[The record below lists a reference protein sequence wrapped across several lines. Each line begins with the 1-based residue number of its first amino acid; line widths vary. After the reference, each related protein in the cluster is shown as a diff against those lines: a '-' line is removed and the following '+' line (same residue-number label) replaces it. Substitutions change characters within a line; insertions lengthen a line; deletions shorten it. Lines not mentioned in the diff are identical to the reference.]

1 MLKNIEIEIPF
12 SNPQQFLALTGVS
25 VEIFNKILPFF
36 DSAEKEIAYE
46 KYEERMRVHPMF
58 TRKPSILRQQGM
70 LTTPESKLYFI
81 LFYYKNYCLQ
91 QVMANKFRMSVSSAN
106 KNIHK
111 YSGVLKRALS
121 TMGVLPM
128 RSIVTPEDISQLF
141 ENNEEIFIDVTE
153 RPINRPSDYQEQ
165 KNNFSGKK
173 KQHTNKNLVISTKEK
188 SVKYLGLTTEG
199 TQHDYSMLKKELP
212 PNKNIFEGKEI
223 NVDLGFNGVKKEYKA
238 KKIRIPHKKPRKSK
252 SNPNPTLTEKQKKEN
267 RRFAK
272 IRIVV
277 EHAIGGIKIMHI
289 LKIKFRNWVN
299 GFIDEVMEVSTGIW
313 NLKLSN

>member
-12 SNPQQFLALTGVS
+12 SNPEQFLALTGVS
-25 VEIFNKILPFF
+25 VDIFNKILPFF

-58 TRKPSILRQQGM
+58 TRKPSIFRQQGM

-111 YSGVLKRALS
+111 HSNTLKRALS
-121 TMGVLPM
+121 ILGVLPV
-128 RSIVTPEDISQLF
+128 RSITTPEDISQVF
-141 ENNEEIFIDVTE
+141 ENTDELFIDATE
-153 RPINRPSDYQEQ
+153 RLINRPSDYQEQ
-165 KNNFSGKK
+165 KDNFSGKK

-188 SVKYLGLTTEG
+188 IVKYLGLTTEG
-199 TQHDYSMLKKELP
+199 SRHDYAILKNELP
-212 PNKNIFEGKEI
+212 PSKNIFENKEI
-223 NVDLGFNGVKKEYKA
+223 NLDLGFNGIKKEYKA
-238 KKIRIPHKKPRKSK
+238 KRINIPHKKPRRSK
-252 SNPNPTLTEKQKKEN
+252 NNPNPILTEKQKKEN
-267 RRFAK
+267 RKFAR